1 MIEVAMAENT
11 MIEVTLVEVATVE
24 VAMVEVAM
32 VDVALVDVAM
42 VGVAVVGNAIVEAAM
57 ADVAMIGLKS
67 VTKIPTLARVDIG
80 VEHTLPYTMVR
91 SCPIFRTCCR
101 VVYYHGGPYAV
112 SYTHLTLPTKA

>member
-11 MIEVTLVEVATVE
+11 MIEVTLVEVAT
-24 VAMVEVAM
+24 VEVAM

-101 VVYYHGGPYAV
+101 VVYYHGGPYV
-112 SYTHLTLPTKA
+112 I